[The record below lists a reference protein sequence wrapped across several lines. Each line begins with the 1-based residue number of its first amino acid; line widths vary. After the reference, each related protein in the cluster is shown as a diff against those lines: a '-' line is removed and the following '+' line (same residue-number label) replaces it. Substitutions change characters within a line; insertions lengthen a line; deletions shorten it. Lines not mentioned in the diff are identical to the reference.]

1 MGKIISIANHKGG
14 VGKTMTAHN
23 LAAAM
28 AILGKKVLLVDMDP
42 QMNLT
47 TTCNATGTPNVLNI
61 FIGGSIETKKLN
73 ENLFI
78 IPGAEELDSIGLEM
92 AKNQDKSVLMLKNKL
107 DNIRN
112 EYDYILIDS
121 APGLSLLLVN
131 VLVASDEV
139 IIPIA
144 DKDSI
149 RVIAKLIK
157 IFKANGIAPQLH
169 YLLTK
174 FDSRIGVD
182 KSIKDLVVSKSG
194 TAFYNTIIRQTEALN
209 RASCLSK
216 SIFEFDKK
224 SNGADDYMSLAKEIF
239 ILERENEKLKVSSG
253 INKEECPSIER
264 GCKPGEARTTIILN
278 KEITKKVKYIALTK
292 GCSIKDI
299 FTEVL
304 TDLVERWEAKKGE
317 IRV

>member
-1 MGKIISIANHKGG
+1 MGKIISIVNVKGG

-23 LAAAM
+23 LGT
-28 AILGKKVLLVDMDP
+28 AISMLGKKMLLVDMDP

-47 TTCNATGTPNVLNI
+47 TRCSATGTPSVLNI
-61 FIGGSIETKKLN
+61 FIGGSIEPKKLD

-78 IPGAEELDSIGLEM
+78 IPGAEELDSIELEM
-92 AKNQDKSVLMLKNKL
+92 AKNQERSVSLLKWELEKL
-107 DNIRN
+107 RS
-112 EYDYILIDS
+112 EYDYIFIDS
-121 APGLSLLLVN
+121 ISRVSLLLVN

-139 IIPIA
+139 IVPIA

-149 RVIAKLIK
+149 RVTAKLIK

-174 FDSRIGVD
+174 FDSRISVD
-182 KSIKDLVVSKSG
+182 KSIKELVVSKSG
-194 TAFYNTIIRQTEALN
+194 SAFYNTIIRQTEALN

-253 INKEECPSIER
+253 INKEKCPSIER

-278 KEITKKVKYIALTK
+278 KELTKKVKYIALIK
-292 GCSIKDI
+292 GSTIKDI

>member
-1 MGKIISIANHKGG
+1 MGTIISIANHKGG

-23 LAAAM
+23 LAVAM

-47 TTCNATGTPNVLNI
+47 TRCSATGTQNVLNI
-61 FIGGSIETKKLN
+61 FIGGSIDPKKLD

-121 APGLSLLLVN
+121 APGSSLLLVN

-139 IIPIA
+139 IVPIA

-149 RVIAKLIK
+149 RGASKLTK
-157 IFKANGIAPQLH
+157 IFKANEISPKGH

-174 FDSRIGVD
+174 FDSRMSVD
-182 KSIKDLVVSKSG
+182 KSIKDLLVSKS
-194 TAFYNTIIRQTEALN
+194 ASALYHSIIRQTEALN
-209 RASCLSK
+209 KASCQSQ
-216 SIFEFDKK
+216 SIFEFDRK
-224 SNGADDYMSLAKEIF
+224 SNGAEDYMSLAREIC
-239 ILERENEKLKVSSG
+239 G
-253 INKEECPSIER
+253 
-264 GCKPGEARTTIILN
+264 T
-278 KEITKKVKYIALTK
+278 EI
-292 GCSIKDI
+292 DEDMP
-299 FTEVL
+299 F
-304 TDLVERWEAKKGE
+304 
-317 IRV
+317 